1 MYICI
6 QYWIRSQWW
15 TMGCTTLRNPMK
27 TEAYRALMT
36 GTWGCAVWIFLA
48 DVVEIGF
55 ATCSCAWKCYLDDHS
70 TWQKQRAS
78 IIASYC
84 WWATR
89 KHRFLGVLYSYFNGW
104 TFFHHKIHFFQ
115 VFFWSQAWNA
125 DPSPRSYRYNS
136 AVCHGSC
143 LGCTVPWDCNKWFF
157 SLARTINGEWYCMG
171 FVWFC
176 VVFPA
181 IRGFVGFVFR
191 KLWILC
197 IYIYIYRRT
206 WMRIMRM
213 RISSQSWKPLD
224 QMDW

>member
-1 MYICI
+1 
-6 QYWIRSQWW
+6 
-15 TMGCTTLRNPMK
+15 MGCTTLRNPMK

-55 ATCSCAWKCYLDDHS
+55 ATCIFAWKCYLDDHS

-84 WWATR
+84 WWAKR
-89 KHRFLGVLYSYFNGW
+89 KHRFLGCFYSDFNGW
-104 TFFHHKIHFFQ
+104 TMVGHEHHKIHFFQ

-136 AVCHGSC
+136 AVCHGSG

-157 SLARTINGEWYCMG
+157 SLTRTINGEWIENGIAWVLYG
-171 FVWFC
+171 FALFSLQFEV
-176 VVFPA
+176 
-181 IRGFVGFVFR
+181 
-191 KLWILC
+191 LWALFSENFGSYV
-197 IYIYIYRRT
+197 YIYIYVYIPKN
-206 WMRIMRM
+206 MNGNHENAH
-213 RISSQSWKPLD
+213 Q
-224 QMDW
+224 

>member
-1 MYICI
+1 MFTNILYNIIYICI

-55 ATCSCAWKCYLDDHS
+55 ATCIFAWKCYLDDHS

-84 WWATR
+84 WWAKR
-89 KHRFLGVLYSYFNGW
+89 KHRFLGCFYSDFNGW
-104 TFFHHKIHFFQ
+104 TMVGHEHHKIHFFQ
-115 VFFWSQAWNA
+115 VCFWSQAWNA

-136 AVCHGSC
+136 AVCHGSG

-157 SLARTINGEWYCMG
+157 SLTRTINGEWIENGIAWVLYG
-171 FVWFC
+171 FVLFSLQFEVLWALFSEN
-176 VVFPA
+176 
-181 IRGFVGFVFR
+181 VGSYV
-191 KLWILC
+191 
-197 IYIYIYRRT
+197 YI
-206 WMRIMRM
+206 
-213 RISSQSWKPLD
+213 
-224 QMDW
+224 